1 MVLGIDFGTSNSA
14 AAIVQLDGRVCP
26 IPLDGASASM
36 PTALFFSSE
45 DGHGDPV
52 EYGNAALQAYLQ
64 GTQGRLMRSIKSL
77 LGSRLMDEQTLV
89 NGQPTSLFDI
99 VVLFFKELKARSET
113 FLGYPVRAAMLG
125 RPVHFVDD
133 DDARDALAQATLERA
148 ARAAGFEAVRFQL
161 EPIAAAFDFE
171 RRVTT
176 DTTVLVVDIGGG
188 TSDFTVLRVG
198 PQRLSRADR
207 SQDILASTGTHIG
220 GTDFDYLLNL
230 RHVMP
235 LLGLG
240 HVGPGGREVPSSVFF
255 NLSTWHLIH
264 PLYSRKSLH
273 AARELKSAFADP
285 ALHSRLMRVLNHHEG
300 HRILSHVEAAKIA
313 CSSLSAPAEI
323 DLACIERGLAALL
336 SPAGLSQVLQQQVAR
351 IVECARQCVAASGVR
366 EVNAVYL
373 TGGSSALAPLGTA
386 LQAVF
391 SSASI
396 VRGDRFGSVAAGLAT
411 SGWVSRKEFGRLQ
424 T

>member
-1 MVLGIDFGTSNSA
+1 
-14 AAIVQLDGRVCP
+14 
-26 IPLDGASASM
+26 M

-45 DGHGDPV
+45 DGHGAPV

-99 VVLFFKELKARSET
+99 VVLFFKELKARSEQ

-133 DDARDALAQATLERA
+133 DDTRDALAQATLERA

-188 TSDFTVLRVG
+188 TSDFSVIRVG

-220 GTDFDYLLNL
+220 GTDFDSLLNL

-240 HVGPGGREVPSSVFF
+240 HVGPQGREVPSSVFF

-264 PLYSRKSLH
+264 ALYSRKSLH

-313 CSSLSAPAEI
+313 CSSLNAPAEI
-323 DLACIERGLAALL
+323 DLASIERGLAALL
-336 SPAGLSQVLQQQVAR
+336 SPMGLNQVLQQQVAQ

-366 EVNAVYL
+366 EVDAVYL
-373 TGGSSALAPLGTA
+373 TGGSSALAPLGAA
-386 LQAVF
+386 LQAAF
-391 SSASI
+391 SNASI

-411 SGWVSRKEFGRLQ
+411 SGWVSRQETSLLSSS
-424 T
+424 